1 MKTSTFGML
10 ALGLTLAIAD
20 LPPGGMLGGGSVIKE
35 AHAVVGRPLTPVSA
49 AGVARRTTRRMI
61 VATSV
66 YVQTLPPS
74 CTVIVIEGTSLH
86 QCGTTY
92 YQASGTQFV
101 VVNIQ

>member
-1 MKTSTFGML
+1 MKTSTFGL
-10 ALGLTLAIAD
+10 VALGLTLAIAD
-20 LPPGGMLGGGSVIKE
+20 LPPGGMLDGGSPIKE
-35 AHAVVGRPLTPVSA
+35 AQAVVGRPMTPVSA

-66 YVQTLPPS
+66 YVPTLPPS

-101 VVNIQ
+101 VVNVH